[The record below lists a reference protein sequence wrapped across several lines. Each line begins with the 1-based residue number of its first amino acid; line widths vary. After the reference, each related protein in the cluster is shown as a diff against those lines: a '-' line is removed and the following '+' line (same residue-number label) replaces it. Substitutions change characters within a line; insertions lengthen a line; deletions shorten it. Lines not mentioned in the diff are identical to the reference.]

1 MCIVV
6 GFVADAAVRARAGP
20 GPADQSRSAEHGPFV
35 FGPSFLYSDCRQFT
49 HQLGPTCLHVG
60 RGYGRAPHAARHERR
75 PVATL
80 TEDQLRVRSL
90 AWAGEWA
97 QLSVAW
103 TIWRRA
109 GGQLT
114 GR

>member
-1 MCIVV
+1 MPR
-6 GFVADAAVRARAGP
+6 FVHEPVLARP
-20 GPADQSRSAEHGPFV
+20 TSPARQNTDPFV
-35 FGPSFLYSDCRQFT
+35 FGPSFLYSNCRQFT